1 MTIKVVN
8 EELAGRRSEILQVLF
23 GSIMDSSTTMD
34 ELVIVKKQVELS
46 DQRWTLGPFLEQVTE
61 LLTVCQPLYAFDQ
74 VSLGIS

>member
-1 MTIKVVN
+1 
-8 EELAGRRSEILQVLF
+8 
-23 GSIMDSSTTMD
+23 MDSSTTMD